1 MPGWNQQPLGTPLG
15 VTYPVLGYTSGAQ
28 DQIRSPQ
35 TRQTSQNLVFSRVRL
50 RSARVTAA

>member
-15 VTYPVLGYTSGAQ
+15 VTHPVLGYTSGAQ